1 MQAKTTHRKY
11 EQNIKIKLFMVA
23 SSLESEKKPYDFYI
37 LEELGIYFLSL
48 ERVLLKRA
56 RLNSATMAT

>member
-1 MQAKTTHRKY
+1 
-11 EQNIKIKLFMVA
+11 MVV